1 MNKSFKVV
9 FSKARGALM
18 VVNELTSSVQAKGT
32 KTVIA
37 VAVASLV
44 AGGAMAADTAKPG
57 ALLSWNGTELVG
69 QAAGEGLVYSTKDG
83 VLTITATG
91 QKTGA
96 EGVPGYGV
104 LTNIYNSDA
113 TGGSDILAKTGVK
126 ISEST
131 FTNNTSTNAGGAV
144 TLWQDGSKDS
154 TALAHSISG
163 STFSGNSA
171 NLGGAVALLN
181 QMAFDKKDGA
191 TLSEGNVYTGNTAVT
206 NGGAVYVEGS
216 VLTSQN
222 DVFVKNKAADASGK
236 GGAIYVGHNGS
247 VLVENGRFEENSAHR
262 GGAILNEDGSL
273 VIVRNSLFSKN
284 TASQYGGALF
294 HGNGQ
299 FEIYDSEF
307 TGYTSGAS
315 GGAIATVFDVA
326 NTVKIV
332 RSTFT
337 ENKGYLG
344 GAMAIYFGLEVTDSK
359 FTGNTTTGIDG
370 GGAITL
376 GGHAKVSIT
385 GTTFDGNTANLG
397 GAISTRPAN
406 GLDLGN
412 ATNTKGDGH
421 WLQISNSTF
430 TNNVATV
437 KDELNN
443 TIPWGDYGMLNGFGG
458 AIATGFRGS
467 TLNGVYHGNY
477 IEDSTFTGNKASYGG
492 GALYNQGNLTV
503 RGTTTFAGN
512 TAQYGGAVYT
522 DANSLTFDATSASD
536 VISFTNNTATA
547 ANGGSDLYLG
557 KHTRVDT
564 DKANYK
570 AAEVNLTG
578 LGTISFG
585 GSIAGLAGTSINSSA
600 AKVSI
605 ADAAAF
611 AGDFTITDG
620 LTQISGAKFF
630 GGKVSVEGGT
640 LAVDGA
646 WTASGS
652 TTLKGGMITTAGAN
666 VFKKGDDGKY
676 GTTLTDGWTALNKTN
691 GKVELTDTGYDYT
704 IEQLRAAQDAL
715 NGGSGSEV
723 QLVLHGTLT
732 TDKPLTDTTVDGLIA
747 ADQTVSANESGNF
760 VVSNATTVGSIDFK
774 EAENA
779 ESVAITTGTATLTIE
794 GNGGDVFANLSDT
807 VKTVDASNSSVALG
821 QSEESKGSVNVETLK
836 VKNLEVVGTFDA
848 VNAEVE
854 SLDVSGNFTAAE
866 LKVAEGDVTGTLSAD
881 KLTGT
886 ADKVIN
892 VGDDVDA
899 GTVHLDTLAL
909 NGGTIF
915 LDPSWTG
922 DDTID
927 KGSFLAVTNLK
938 DSVLTGRIV
947 VGQNSTLAL
956 GGTKAETVDAFN
968 RLGKSWGED
977 GVTAALYVGKTLSAD
992 VLKDAGILV
1001 DGSLEDRTA
1010 AGDLTSLSGI
1020 KMNAGSM
1027 LIVNQAGVGSG
1038 TAIDGKLAMSAASTL
1053 GIVNA
1058 TEGTFK
1064 LASDLTVNAVDQ
1076 DTTVEVVTDNPFIS
1090 GSFGTGE
1097 KANTVTTTFDSESG
1111 LGAIASTGVQAMA
1124 RRADFVM
1131 TETVANRTSLD
1142 QPMHAGVNLWADV
1155 SGERYEADK
1164 LDNNGSFRADAA
1176 YATFG
1181 GDVEVLE
1188 GLTAGLALQY
1198 GDASLRSDVSG
1209 IKNDITSYGLTA
1221 YAGKSFGAAK
1231 VVGELAWLKS
1241 ENDITAHQTALNQ
1254 KLDANIYSAGVRAQ
1268 YELAAGSF
1276 KFVPSIGLRVSRLET
1291 DDMTVGSIKVDEG
1304 DLTYVQMPISLRI
1317 SGFEADA
1324 AGWTLAPSFKVAYV
1338 PTFGDKEVKVL
1349 GYSQD
1354 VLDMSPVQAD
1364 FGLRA
1369 VNGNLMFNVDM
1380 MLGGGEA
1387 GTSSIG
1393 GKVGVKYAF

>member
-1 MNKSFKVV
+1 MF
-9 FSKARGALM
+9 
-18 VVNELTSSVQAKGT
+18 
-32 KTVIA
+32 
-37 VAVASLV
+37 
-44 AGGAMAADTAKPG
+44 
-57 ALLSWNGTELVG
+57 
-69 QAAGEGLVYSTKDG
+69 
-83 VLTITATG
+83 
-91 QKTGA
+91 
-96 EGVPGYGV
+96 
-104 LTNIYNSDA
+104 
-113 TGGSDILAKTGVK
+113 
-126 ISEST
+126 
-131 FTNNTSTNAGGAV
+131 
-144 TLWQDGSKDS
+144 
-154 TALAHSISG
+154 
-163 STFSGNSA
+163 
-171 NLGGAVALLN
+171 
-181 QMAFDKKDGA
+181 
-191 TLSEGNVYTGNTAVT
+191 
-206 NGGAVYVEGS
+206 
-216 VLTSQN
+216 
-222 DVFVKNKAADASGK
+222 
-236 GGAIYVGHNGS
+236 
-247 VLVENGRFEENSAHR
+247 
-262 GGAILNEDGSL
+262 
-273 VIVRNSLFSKN
+273 
-284 TASQYGGALF
+284 
-294 HGNGQ
+294 
-299 FEIYDSEF
+299 
-307 TGYTSGAS
+307 
-315 GGAIATVFDVA
+315 
-326 NTVKIV
+326 
-332 RSTFT
+332 
-337 ENKGYLG
+337 
-344 GAMAIYFGLEVTDSK
+344 
-359 FTGNTTTGIDG
+359 
-370 GGAITL
+370 
-376 GGHAKVSIT
+376 
-385 GTTFDGNTANLG
+385 
-397 GAISTRPAN
+397 
-406 GLDLGN
+406 
-412 ATNTKGDGH
+412 
-421 WLQISNSTF
+421 
-430 TNNVATV
+430 
-437 KDELNN
+437 
-443 TIPWGDYGMLNGFGG
+443 NGFGG

-467 TLNGVYHGNY
+467 TMNGVYIGNY
-477 IEDSTFTGNKASYGG
+477 IEDSTFTGNKASFGG
-492 GALYNQGNLTV
+492 GALYNQGNL
-503 RGTTTFAGN
+503 N
-512 TAQYGGAVYT
+512 
-522 DANSLTFDATSASD
+522 ANNLTFDATSASD
-536 VISFTNNTATA
+536 VISFTKNTATVA
-547 ANGGSDLYLG
+547 KGGSDLYLG
-557 KHTRVDT
+557 KHIRVDT

-620 LTQISGAKFF
+620 LTPISGAKFF

-704 IEQLRAAQDAL
+704 IEQLRAAQNAL
-715 NGGSGSEV
+715 NGGAGSEV

-732 TDKPLTDTTVDGLIA
+732 TDKPLTDKTVDGLVA
-747 ADQTVSANESGNF
+747 ADQTVSANASGNF

-779 ESVAITTGTATLTIE
+779 ESVSITTGTAPLTIE

-1124 RRADFVM
+1124 RRSDFVM

-1181 GDVEVLE
+1181 G
-1188 GLTAGLALQY
+1188 
-1198 GDASLRSDVSG
+1198 DVSG

>member
-307 TGYTSGAS
+307 TGNTSGAS
-315 GGAIATVFDVA
+315 
-326 NTVKIV
+326 
-332 RSTFT
+332 
-337 ENKGYLG
+337 
-344 GAMAIYFGLEVTDSK
+344 
-359 FTGNTTTGIDG
+359 
-370 GGAITL
+370 
-376 GGHAKVSIT
+376 
-385 GTTFDGNTANLG
+385 
-397 GAISTRPAN
+397 
-406 GLDLGN
+406 
-412 ATNTKGDGH
+412 
-421 WLQISNSTF
+421 
-430 TNNVATV
+430 
-437 KDELNN
+437 
-443 TIPWGDYGMLNGFGG
+443 GG

-779 ESVAITTGTATLTIE
+779 ESVSITTGTAPLTIE

>member
-1 MNKSFKVV
+1 M
-9 FSKARGALM
+9 
-18 VVNELTSSVQAKGT
+18 
-32 KTVIA
+32 IA

-69 QAAGEGLVYSTKDG
+69 QAAGEGLVYSAKDG

-104 LTNIYNSDA
+104 VTNLYHADA
-113 TGGSDILAKTGVK
+113 TGGTDILAKTGVSITGSNFK
-126 ISEST
+126 
-131 FTNNTSTNAGGAV
+131 NNASTNAGGAV
-144 TLWQDGSKDS
+144 TLWQDGG
-154 TALAHSISG
+154 AEAQPLAHRISA
-163 STFSGNSA
+163 STFEGNSA
-171 NLGGAVALLN
+171 NFGGAVALMN
-181 QMAFDKKDGA
+181 QMDFAKNDGT
-191 TLSEGNVYTGNTAVT
+191 TLSEGNVYKSNTGAS
-206 NGGAVYVEGS
+206 GGAIYVEGS
-216 VLTSQN
+216 VLTSKG
-222 DVFVKNKAADASGK
+222 DVFTKNKSTGN
-236 GGAIYVGHNGS
+236 GGAVHVNNKGA
-247 VLVENGRFEENSAHR
+247 LFVENGRFEENSAVR
-262 GGAILNEDGSL
+262 GGAITNDNGSPL
-273 VIVRNSLFSKN
+273 IVRNSVFSKN
-284 TASQYGGALF
+284 TASEYGGALF
-294 HGNGQ
+294 QANGL
-299 FEIYDSEF
+299 FEVYDSEF
-307 TGYTSGAS
+307 TNNTSTKS
-315 GGAIATVFDVA
+315 
-326 NTVKIV
+326 
-332 RSTFT
+332 
-337 ENKGYLG
+337 G
-344 GAMAIYFGLEVTDSK
+344 GAMAIFFGLEVTDST
-359 FTGNTTTGIDG
+359 FTGNSATDIDDG
-370 GGAITL
+370 GGAINL

-397 GAISTRPAN
+397 GAISTRPAYY
-406 GLDLGN
+406 LDFGDDS
-412 ATNTKGDGH
+412 TPKDDGH

-522 DANSLTFDATSASD
+522 DANSITFDATSASD

-630 GGKVSVEGGT
+630 GGNVSVEGGT

-704 IEQLRAAQDAL
+704 IEQLRAAQNAL

-747 ADQTVSANESGNF
+747 ADQTVSANASGNF
-760 VVSNATTVGSIDFK
+760 VVSNGTTVGSIDFK

-1001 DGSLEDRTA
+1001 DGSLEKLVD

-1111 LGAIASTGVQAMA
+1111 LGAIASTGV
-1124 RRADFVM
+1124 
-1131 TETVANRTSLD
+1131 
-1142 QPMHAGVNLWADV
+1142 
-1155 SGERYEADK
+1155 
-1164 LDNNGSFRADAA
+1164 
-1176 YATFG
+1176 
-1181 GDVEVLE
+1181 
-1188 GLTAGLALQY
+1188 
-1198 GDASLRSDVSG
+1198 
-1209 IKNDITSYGLTA
+1209 
-1221 YAGKSFGAAK
+1221 
-1231 VVGELAWLKS
+1231 
-1241 ENDITAHQTALNQ
+1241 
-1254 KLDANIYSAGVRAQ
+1254 
-1268 YELAAGSF
+1268 
-1276 KFVPSIGLRVSRLET
+1276 
-1291 DDMTVGSIKVDEG
+1291 
-1304 DLTYVQMPISLRI
+1304 
-1317 SGFEADA
+1317 
-1324 AGWTLAPSFKVAYV
+1324 
-1338 PTFGDKEVKVL
+1338 
-1349 GYSQD
+1349 
-1354 VLDMSPVQAD
+1354 
-1364 FGLRA
+1364 
-1369 VNGNLMFNVDM
+1369 
-1380 MLGGGEA
+1380 
-1387 GTSSIG
+1387 
-1393 GKVGVKYAF
+1393 

>member
-1 MNKSFKVV
+1 
-9 FSKARGALM
+9 
-18 VVNELTSSVQAKGT
+18 
-32 KTVIA
+32 
-37 VAVASLV
+37 
-44 AGGAMAADTAKPG
+44 
-57 ALLSWNGTELVG
+57 
-69 QAAGEGLVYSTKDG
+69 
-83 VLTITATG
+83 
-91 QKTGA
+91 
-96 EGVPGYGV
+96 
-104 LTNIYNSDA
+104 
-113 TGGSDILAKTGVK
+113 
-126 ISEST
+126 
-131 FTNNTSTNAGGAV
+131 
-144 TLWQDGSKDS
+144 
-154 TALAHSISG
+154 
-163 STFSGNSA
+163 
-171 NLGGAVALLN
+171 
-181 QMAFDKKDGA
+181 MAFDKKDGA

-307 TGYTSGAS
+307 TGNTSGAS

-359 FTGNTTTGIDG
+359 FTGNTTTGIDDG

-585 GSIAGLAGTSINSSA
+585 GAIAGLAGTSINLSA

-723 QLVLHGTLT
+723 QLVLHGTL
-732 TDKPLTDTTVDGLIA
+732 KVEQPLTDKTVDGLVA
-747 ADQTVSANESGNF
+747 ADQTVSANASGNF
-760 VVSNATTVGSIDFK
+760 VVLNATTVGSIDFK

-779 ESVAITTGTATLTIE
+779 ESVSITTGTAPLTIE

-1001 DGSLEDRTA
+1001 DGSLEKLVD

>member
-1 MNKSFKVV
+1 M
-9 FSKARGALM
+9 
-18 VVNELTSSVQAKGT
+18 
-32 KTVIA
+32 
-37 VAVASLV
+37 
-44 AGGAMAADTAKPG
+44 
-57 ALLSWNGTELVG
+57 
-69 QAAGEGLVYSTKDG
+69 
-83 VLTITATG
+83 
-91 QKTGA
+91 
-96 EGVPGYGV
+96 
-104 LTNIYNSDA
+104 
-113 TGGSDILAKTGVK
+113 
-126 ISEST
+126 
-131 FTNNTSTNAGGAV
+131 
-144 TLWQDGSKDS
+144 
-154 TALAHSISG
+154 
-163 STFSGNSA
+163 
-171 NLGGAVALLN
+171 
-181 QMAFDKKDGA
+181 
-191 TLSEGNVYTGNTAVT
+191 
-206 NGGAVYVEGS
+206 
-216 VLTSQN
+216 
-222 DVFVKNKAADASGK
+222 
-236 GGAIYVGHNGS
+236 
-247 VLVENGRFEENSAHR
+247 
-262 GGAILNEDGSL
+262 
-273 VIVRNSLFSKN
+273 
-284 TASQYGGALF
+284 
-294 HGNGQ
+294 
-299 FEIYDSEF
+299 
-307 TGYTSGAS
+307 
-315 GGAIATVFDVA
+315 
-326 NTVKIV
+326 
-332 RSTFT
+332 
-337 ENKGYLG
+337 
-344 GAMAIYFGLEVTDSK
+344 
-359 FTGNTTTGIDG
+359 
-370 GGAITL
+370 
-376 GGHAKVSIT
+376 
-385 GTTFDGNTANLG
+385 
-397 GAISTRPAN
+397 
-406 GLDLGN
+406 
-412 ATNTKGDGH
+412 
-421 WLQISNSTF
+421 
-430 TNNVATV
+430 
-437 KDELNN
+437 
-443 TIPWGDYGMLNGFGG
+443 
-458 AIATGFRGS
+458 
-467 TLNGVYHGNY
+467 
-477 IEDSTFTGNKASYGG
+477 
-492 GALYNQGNLTV
+492 
-503 RGTTTFAGN
+503 
-512 TAQYGGAVYT
+512 
-522 DANSLTFDATSASD
+522 
-536 VISFTNNTATA
+536 
-547 ANGGSDLYLG
+547 
-557 KHTRVDT
+557 
-564 DKANYK
+564 
-570 AAEVNLTG
+570 
-578 LGTISFG
+578 
-585 GSIAGLAGTSINSSA
+585 
-600 AKVSI
+600 
-605 ADAAAF
+605 
-611 AGDFTITDG
+611 
-620 LTQISGAKFF
+620 
-630 GGKVSVEGGT
+630 
-640 LAVDGA
+640 
-646 WTASGS
+646 
-652 TTLKGGMITTAGAN
+652 
-666 VFKKGDDGKY
+666 
-676 GTTLTDGWTALNKTN
+676 
-691 GKVELTDTGYDYT
+691 
-704 IEQLRAAQDAL
+704 
-715 NGGSGSEV
+715 
-723 QLVLHGTLT
+723 LHGTL
-732 TDKPLTDTTVDGLIA
+732 KVEQPLTDKTVDGLVA
-747 ADQTVSANESGNF
+747 ADQTVSANASGNF

-956 GGTKAETVDAFN
+956 GGTKAETVDAYN
-968 RLGKSWGED
+968 RLGKRWGED

-1111 LGAIASTGVQAMA
+1111 LGAIASTGVQAIA

-1164 LDNNGSFRADAA
+1164 LDNNGSFRADAAYATFGGDVEVLEGLTAGLALQYGDASLRSDVSGIKNDITSYFRADAA

-1304 DLTYVQMPISLRI
+1304 DLTYFQMPI
-1317 SGFEADA
+1317 F
-1324 AGWTLAPSFKVAYV
+1324 APH
-1338 PTFGDKEVKVL
+1338 L
-1349 GYSQD
+1349 
-1354 VLDMSPVQAD
+1354 
-1364 FGLRA
+1364 GLR
-1369 VNGNLMFNVDM
+1369 GRRRGLDPCSE
-1380 MLGGGEA
+1380 LQGRLCPDLRRQGSQGPRLQP
-1387 GTSSIG
+1387 GRP
-1393 GKVGVKYAF
+1393 

>member
-57 ALLSWNGTELVG
+57 VLLSWNGTELVG

-262 GGAILNEDGSL
+262 GGAILNEDGSP

-307 TGYTSGAS
+307 TGNTSGTS
-315 GGAIATVFDVA
+315 GGAIASVFDVA

-359 FTGNTTTGIDG
+359 FTGNTTTGIDDG
-370 GGAITL
+370 GGAINL

-397 GAISTRPAN
+397 GAISTRPAYY
-406 GLDLGN
+406 LDLGN
-412 ATNTKGDGH
+412 TTNPKSDGH

-437 KDELNN
+437 EDKLNN
-443 TIPWGDYGMLNGFGG
+443 TAAYSGYGMFNGFGG

-467 TLNGVYHGNY
+467 TMNGVDIGNY

-503 RGTTTFAGN
+503 RGTTILAGN

-620 LTQISGAKFF
+620 LTTISGAKFF
-630 GGKVSVEGGT
+630 GGNVSVEGGT

-652 TTLKGGMITTAGAN
+652 TTLNGGMITTAGAN

-704 IEQLRAAQDAL
+704 IEQLRAAQNAL

-747 ADQTVSANESGNF
+747 ADQTVSANASGNF

-779 ESVAITTGTATLTIE
+779 ESVSITTGTAPLTIE

-836 VKNLEVVGTFDA
+836 VQNLEVVGTFDA

-866 LKVAEGDVTGTLSAD
+866 LKVAEGDVTGTLTAD

-977 GVTAALYVGKTLSAD
+977 GVTAPS
-992 VLKDAGILV
+992 
-1001 DGSLEDRTA
+1001 
-1010 AGDLTSLSGI
+1010 
-1020 KMNAGSM
+1020 
-1027 LIVNQAGVGSG
+1027 
-1038 TAIDGKLAMSAASTL
+1038 MSA
-1053 GIVNA
+1053 
-1058 TEGTFK
+1058 
-1064 LASDLTVNAVDQ
+1064 
-1076 DTTVEVVTDNPFIS
+1076 
-1090 GSFGTGE
+1090 
-1097 KANTVTTTFDSESG
+1097 
-1111 LGAIASTGVQAMA
+1111 
-1124 RRADFVM
+1124 RRSA
-1131 TETVANRTSLD
+1131 
-1142 QPMHAGVNLWADV
+1142 PM
-1155 SGERYEADK
+1155 
-1164 LDNNGSFRADAA
+1164 F
-1176 YATFG
+1176 
-1181 GDVEVLE
+1181 
-1188 GLTAGLALQY
+1188 
-1198 GDASLRSDVSG
+1198 
-1209 IKNDITSYGLTA
+1209 
-1221 YAGKSFGAAK
+1221 
-1231 VVGELAWLKS
+1231 
-1241 ENDITAHQTALNQ
+1241 
-1254 KLDANIYSAGVRAQ
+1254 
-1268 YELAAGSF
+1268 
-1276 KFVPSIGLRVSRLET
+1276 
-1291 DDMTVGSIKVDEG
+1291 
-1304 DLTYVQMPISLRI
+1304 
-1317 SGFEADA
+1317 
-1324 AGWTLAPSFKVAYV
+1324 
-1338 PTFGDKEVKVL
+1338 
-1349 GYSQD
+1349 
-1354 VLDMSPVQAD
+1354 
-1364 FGLRA
+1364 
-1369 VNGNLMFNVDM
+1369 
-1380 MLGGGEA
+1380 
-1387 GTSSIG
+1387 
-1393 GKVGVKYAF
+1393 

>member
-37 VAVASLV
+37 AAVASLV

-104 LTNIYNSDA
+104 VTNLYHADA
-113 TGGSDILAKTGVK
+113 TGGTDILAKTGVSITGSNFK
-126 ISEST
+126 
-131 FTNNTSTNAGGAV
+131 NNASTNAGGAV
-144 TLWQDGSKDS
+144 TLWQDGG
-154 TALAHSISG
+154 AEAQPLAHRISA
-163 STFSGNSA
+163 STFEGNSA
-171 NLGGAVALLN
+171 NFGGAVALMN
-181 QMAFDKKDGA
+181 QMAFAKNDG
-191 TLSEGNVYTGNTAVT
+191 TILSEGNVYKSNTGAS
-206 NGGAVYVEGS
+206 GGAIYVEGS
-216 VLTSQN
+216 VLTSKG
-222 DVFVKNKAADASGK
+222 DVFTKNKATAK
-236 GGAIYVGHNGS
+236 GGAVYVNNKGA
-247 VLVENGRFEENSAHR
+247 LFVENGRFEENSAVR
-262 GGAILNEDGSL
+262 GGAITNDNGSPL
-273 VIVRNSLFSKN
+273 IVHNSVFSKN
-284 TASQYGGALF
+284 TASEYGGALF

-299 FEIYDSEF
+299 FEVYDSEF
-307 TGYTSGAS
+307 T
-315 GGAIATVFDVA
+315 
-326 NTVKIV
+326 
-332 RSTFT
+332 
-337 ENKGYLG
+337 
-344 GAMAIYFGLEVTDSK
+344 
-359 FTGNTTTGIDG
+359 
-370 GGAITL
+370 
-376 GGHAKVSIT
+376 
-385 GTTFDGNTANLG
+385 
-397 GAISTRPAN
+397 
-406 GLDLGN
+406 
-412 ATNTKGDGH
+412 
-421 WLQISNSTF
+421 
-430 TNNVATV
+430 
-437 KDELNN
+437 NN
-443 TIPWGDYGMLNGFGG
+443 T
-458 AIATGFRGS
+458 S
-467 TLNGVYHGNY
+467 TL
-477 IEDSTFTGNKASYGG
+477 S
-492 GALYNQGNLTV
+492 
-503 RGTTTFAGN
+503 
-512 TAQYGGAVYT
+512 GGAVYT

-747 ADQTVSANESGNF
+747 ADQTVSANASGNF

-1001 DGSLEDRTA
+1001 DGSLEKLVD

>member
-1 MNKSFKVV
+1 M
-9 FSKARGALM
+9 
-18 VVNELTSSVQAKGT
+18 
-32 KTVIA
+32 IA

-69 QAAGEGLVYSTKDG
+69 QAAGEGLVYSAKDG

-104 LTNIYNSDA
+104 VTNLYHADA
-113 TGGSDILAKTGVK
+113 TGGTDILAKTGVSITGSNFK
-126 ISEST
+126 
-131 FTNNTSTNAGGAV
+131 NNASTNAGGAV
-144 TLWQDGSKDS
+144 TLWQDGG
-154 TALAHSISG
+154 AEAQPLAHRISA
-163 STFSGNSA
+163 STFEGNSA
-171 NLGGAVALLN
+171 NFGGAVALMN
-181 QMAFDKKDGA
+181 QMDFAKNDGT
-191 TLSEGNVYTGNTAVT
+191 TLSEGNVYKSNTGAS
-206 NGGAVYVEGS
+206 GGAIYVEGS
-216 VLTSQN
+216 VLTSKG
-222 DVFVKNKAADASGK
+222 DVFTKNKSTGN
-236 GGAIYVGHNGS
+236 GGAVHVNNKGA
-247 VLVENGRFEENSAHR
+247 LFVENGRFEENSAVR
-262 GGAILNEDGSL
+262 GGAITNDNGSPL
-273 VIVRNSLFSKN
+273 IVRNSVFSKN
-284 TASQYGGALF
+284 TASEYGGALF
-294 HGNGQ
+294 QANGL
-299 FEIYDSEF
+299 FEVYDSEF
-307 TGYTSGAS
+307 TNNTSTKS
-315 GGAIATVFDVA
+315 
-326 NTVKIV
+326 
-332 RSTFT
+332 
-337 ENKGYLG
+337 G
-344 GAMAIYFGLEVTDSK
+344 GAMAIFFGLEVTDST
-359 FTGNTTTGIDG
+359 FTGNSATDIDDG
-370 GGAITL
+370 GGAINL

-397 GAISTRPAN
+397 GAISTRPAYY
-406 GLDLGN
+406 LDFGDDS
-412 ATNTKGDGH
+412 TPKDDGH

-522 DANSLTFDATSASD
+522 DANSITFDATSASD

-630 GGKVSVEGGT
+630 GGNVSVEGGT

-704 IEQLRAAQDAL
+704 IEQLRAAQNAL

-747 ADQTVSANESGNF
+747 ADQTVSANASGNF
-760 VVSNATTVGSIDFK
+760 VVSNGTTVGSIDFK

-1001 DGSLEDRTA
+1001 DGSLEKLVD
-1010 AGDLTSLSGI
+1010 AGDLGI

-1111 LGAIASTGVQAMA
+1111 LGAIASTGV
-1124 RRADFVM
+1124 
-1131 TETVANRTSLD
+1131 
-1142 QPMHAGVNLWADV
+1142 
-1155 SGERYEADK
+1155 
-1164 LDNNGSFRADAA
+1164 
-1176 YATFG
+1176 
-1181 GDVEVLE
+1181 
-1188 GLTAGLALQY
+1188 
-1198 GDASLRSDVSG
+1198 
-1209 IKNDITSYGLTA
+1209 
-1221 YAGKSFGAAK
+1221 
-1231 VVGELAWLKS
+1231 
-1241 ENDITAHQTALNQ
+1241 
-1254 KLDANIYSAGVRAQ
+1254 
-1268 YELAAGSF
+1268 
-1276 KFVPSIGLRVSRLET
+1276 
-1291 DDMTVGSIKVDEG
+1291 
-1304 DLTYVQMPISLRI
+1304 
-1317 SGFEADA
+1317 
-1324 AGWTLAPSFKVAYV
+1324 
-1338 PTFGDKEVKVL
+1338 
-1349 GYSQD
+1349 
-1354 VLDMSPVQAD
+1354 
-1364 FGLRA
+1364 
-1369 VNGNLMFNVDM
+1369 
-1380 MLGGGEA
+1380 
-1387 GTSSIG
+1387 
-1393 GKVGVKYAF
+1393 

>member
-307 TGYTSGAS
+307 TGNTSGAS

-359 FTGNTTTGIDG
+359 FTGNTTTGIDDG

-477 IEDSTFTGNKASYGG
+477 IEDSTFTGNKASYG

-1001 DGSLEDRTA
+1001 DGSLEKLVD

-1354 VLDMSPVQAD
+1354 ALDMSPVQAD

>member
-307 TGYTSGAS
+307 TGNTSGAS

-359 FTGNTTTGIDG
+359 FTGNTTTGIDDG

-1001 DGSLEDRTA
+1001 DGSLEKLVD

-1276 KFVPSIGLRVSRLET
+1276 KFVPSIGLR
-1291 DDMTVGSIKVDEG
+1291 
-1304 DLTYVQMPISLRI
+1304 
-1317 SGFEADA
+1317 
-1324 AGWTLAPSFKVAYV
+1324 
-1338 PTFGDKEVKVL
+1338 
-1349 GYSQD
+1349 
-1354 VLDMSPVQAD
+1354 
-1364 FGLRA
+1364 A

>member
-307 TGYTSGAS
+307 TGNTSGAS

-359 FTGNTTTGIDG
+359 FTGNTTTGIDDG

-666 VFKKGDDGKY
+666 VFKKGDDG
-676 GTTLTDGWTALNKTN
+676 TLTDGWTALNKTN

-747 ADQTVSANESGNF
+747 ADQTVSANASGNF

-1001 DGSLEDRTA
+1001 DGSLEKLVD

-1254 KLDANIYSAGVRAQ
+1254 KLDANIWSAGVRAQ
-1268 YELAAGSF
+1268 YELVAGSF

>member
-307 TGYTSGAS
+307 TGNTSGAS

>member
-1 MNKSFKVV
+1 M
-9 FSKARGALM
+9 
-18 VVNELTSSVQAKGT
+18 
-32 KTVIA
+32 
-37 VAVASLV
+37 
-44 AGGAMAADTAKPG
+44 
-57 ALLSWNGTELVG
+57 
-69 QAAGEGLVYSTKDG
+69 
-83 VLTITATG
+83 
-91 QKTGA
+91 
-96 EGVPGYGV
+96 
-104 LTNIYNSDA
+104 
-113 TGGSDILAKTGVK
+113 
-126 ISEST
+126 
-131 FTNNTSTNAGGAV
+131 
-144 TLWQDGSKDS
+144 
-154 TALAHSISG
+154 
-163 STFSGNSA
+163 
-171 NLGGAVALLN
+171 
-181 QMAFDKKDGA
+181 
-191 TLSEGNVYTGNTAVT
+191 
-206 NGGAVYVEGS
+206 
-216 VLTSQN
+216 
-222 DVFVKNKAADASGK
+222 
-236 GGAIYVGHNGS
+236 
-247 VLVENGRFEENSAHR
+247 
-262 GGAILNEDGSL
+262 
-273 VIVRNSLFSKN
+273 
-284 TASQYGGALF
+284 
-294 HGNGQ
+294 
-299 FEIYDSEF
+299 
-307 TGYTSGAS
+307 
-315 GGAIATVFDVA
+315 
-326 NTVKIV
+326 
-332 RSTFT
+332 
-337 ENKGYLG
+337 
-344 GAMAIYFGLEVTDSK
+344 
-359 FTGNTTTGIDG
+359 
-370 GGAITL
+370 
-376 GGHAKVSIT
+376 
-385 GTTFDGNTANLG
+385 
-397 GAISTRPAN
+397 
-406 GLDLGN
+406 
-412 ATNTKGDGH
+412 
-421 WLQISNSTF
+421 
-430 TNNVATV
+430 
-437 KDELNN
+437 
-443 TIPWGDYGMLNGFGG
+443 
-458 AIATGFRGS
+458 
-467 TLNGVYHGNY
+467 
-477 IEDSTFTGNKASYGG
+477 
-492 GALYNQGNLTV
+492 
-503 RGTTTFAGN
+503 
-512 TAQYGGAVYT
+512 
-522 DANSLTFDATSASD
+522 
-536 VISFTNNTATA
+536 
-547 ANGGSDLYLG
+547 
-557 KHTRVDT
+557 
-564 DKANYK
+564 
-570 AAEVNLTG
+570 
-578 LGTISFG
+578 
-585 GSIAGLAGTSINSSA
+585 
-600 AKVSI
+600 
-605 ADAAAF
+605 
-611 AGDFTITDG
+611 
-620 LTQISGAKFF
+620 
-630 GGKVSVEGGT
+630 
-640 LAVDGA
+640 
-646 WTASGS
+646 
-652 TTLKGGMITTAGAN
+652 
-666 VFKKGDDGKY
+666 
-676 GTTLTDGWTALNKTN
+676 
-691 GKVELTDTGYDYT
+691 
-704 IEQLRAAQDAL
+704 
-715 NGGSGSEV
+715 
-723 QLVLHGTLT
+723 
-732 TDKPLTDTTVDGLIA
+732 
-747 ADQTVSANESGNF
+747 
-760 VVSNATTVGSIDFK
+760 
-774 EAENA
+774 
-779 ESVAITTGTATLTIE
+779 
-794 GNGGDVFANLSDT
+794 
-807 VKTVDASNSSVALG
+807 
-821 QSEESKGSVNVETLK
+821 NVETLK

-1181 GDVEVLE
+1181 GDV
-1188 GLTAGLALQY
+1188 
-1198 GDASLRSDVSG
+1198 SG

>member
-307 TGYTSGAS
+307 TGNTSGAS

-359 FTGNTTTGIDG
+359 FTGNTTTGIDDG

-477 IEDSTFTGNKASYGG
+477 IEDSTFTGNKASYG

-1001 DGSLEDRTA
+1001 DGSLEKLVD

-1291 DDMTVGSIKVDEG
+1291 DDMTVGSIKVD
-1304 DLTYVQMPISLRI
+1304 PKISDR
-1317 SGFEADA
+1317 
-1324 AGWTLAPSFKVAYV
+1324 LAV
-1338 PTFGDKEVKVL
+1338 
-1349 GYSQD
+1349 
-1354 VLDMSPVQAD
+1354 
-1364 FGLRA
+1364 
-1369 VNGNLMFNVDM
+1369 
-1380 MLGGGEA
+1380 
-1387 GTSSIG
+1387 
-1393 GKVGVKYAF
+1393 

>member
-1 MNKSFKVV
+1 MF
-9 FSKARGALM
+9 
-18 VVNELTSSVQAKGT
+18 
-32 KTVIA
+32 
-37 VAVASLV
+37 
-44 AGGAMAADTAKPG
+44 
-57 ALLSWNGTELVG
+57 
-69 QAAGEGLVYSTKDG
+69 
-83 VLTITATG
+83 
-91 QKTGA
+91 
-96 EGVPGYGV
+96 
-104 LTNIYNSDA
+104 
-113 TGGSDILAKTGVK
+113 
-126 ISEST
+126 
-131 FTNNTSTNAGGAV
+131 
-144 TLWQDGSKDS
+144 
-154 TALAHSISG
+154 
-163 STFSGNSA
+163 
-171 NLGGAVALLN
+171 
-181 QMAFDKKDGA
+181 
-191 TLSEGNVYTGNTAVT
+191 
-206 NGGAVYVEGS
+206 
-216 VLTSQN
+216 
-222 DVFVKNKAADASGK
+222 
-236 GGAIYVGHNGS
+236 
-247 VLVENGRFEENSAHR
+247 
-262 GGAILNEDGSL
+262 
-273 VIVRNSLFSKN
+273 
-284 TASQYGGALF
+284 
-294 HGNGQ
+294 
-299 FEIYDSEF
+299 
-307 TGYTSGAS
+307 
-315 GGAIATVFDVA
+315 
-326 NTVKIV
+326 
-332 RSTFT
+332 
-337 ENKGYLG
+337 
-344 GAMAIYFGLEVTDSK
+344 
-359 FTGNTTTGIDG
+359 
-370 GGAITL
+370 
-376 GGHAKVSIT
+376 
-385 GTTFDGNTANLG
+385 
-397 GAISTRPAN
+397 
-406 GLDLGN
+406 
-412 ATNTKGDGH
+412 
-421 WLQISNSTF
+421 
-430 TNNVATV
+430 
-437 KDELNN
+437 
-443 TIPWGDYGMLNGFGG
+443 NGFGG

-467 TLNGVYHGNY
+467 TMNGVYIGNY
-477 IEDSTFTGNKASYGG
+477 IEDSTFTGNKASYG

-557 KHTRVDT
+557 KHIRVDT

-715 NGGSGSEV
+715 NGGSGNAV
-723 QLVLHGTLT
+723 QLVLHGTL
-732 TDKPLTDTTVDGLIA
+732 KVEQPLTDKTVDGLVA
-747 ADQTVSANESGNF
+747 ADQTVSANASGNF

-794 GNGGDVFANLSDT
+794 GNGGNVFSNLSDT

-977 GVTAALYVGKTLSAD
+977 GVTAALY
-992 VLKDAGILV
+992 
-1001 DGSLEDRTA
+1001 
-1010 AGDLTSLSGI
+1010 
-1020 KMNAGSM
+1020 
-1027 LIVNQAGVGSG
+1027 
-1038 TAIDGKLAMSAASTL
+1038 
-1053 GIVNA
+1053 
-1058 TEGTFK
+1058 
-1064 LASDLTVNAVDQ
+1064 
-1076 DTTVEVVTDNPFIS
+1076 
-1090 GSFGTGE
+1090 
-1097 KANTVTTTFDSESG
+1097 
-1111 LGAIASTGVQAMA
+1111 
-1124 RRADFVM
+1124 
-1131 TETVANRTSLD
+1131 
-1142 QPMHAGVNLWADV
+1142 
-1155 SGERYEADK
+1155 
-1164 LDNNGSFRADAA
+1164 
-1176 YATFG
+1176 
-1181 GDVEVLE
+1181 
-1188 GLTAGLALQY
+1188 
-1198 GDASLRSDVSG
+1198 
-1209 IKNDITSYGLTA
+1209 
-1221 YAGKSFGAAK
+1221 AGKSFGAAK
-1231 VVGELAWLKS
+1231 LVGELAWLKS

-1254 KLDANIYSAGVRAQ
+1254 KLDANIYSAGVHAQ

-1291 DDMTVGSIKVDEG
+1291 DDMTVGSIKVDDG

>member
-236 GGAIYVGHNGS
+236 GGAIYVGHNDS

-307 TGYTSGAS
+307 TGNTSGAS
-315 GGAIATVFDVA
+315 GGAIATVFNVA

-359 FTGNTTTGIDG
+359 FTGNTTTGIDDG
-370 GGAITL
+370 GGAINL

-397 GAISTRPAN
+397 GAISTRPAYY
-406 GLDLGN
+406 LDLGN
-412 ATNTKGDGH
+412 TTNPKGDGH

-437 KDELNN
+437 EDKLNN
-443 TIPWGDYGMLNGFGG
+443 TAAYSGYGMFNGFGG

-467 TLNGVYHGNY
+467 TMNGVSIGNY

-522 DANSLTFDATSASD
+522 DANSITFDATSASD

-557 KHTRVDT
+557 KHTRADN
-564 DKANYK
+564 ANYK

-630 GGKVSVEGGT
+630 GGNVSVEGGT

-704 IEQLRAAQDAL
+704 IEQLRLAQNAL
-715 NGGSGSEV
+715 NGDSDSEV

-747 ADQTVSANESGNF
+747 ADQTVSANASGNF
-760 VVSNATTVGSIDFK
+760 VVSNGTTVGSIDFK

-779 ESVAITTGTATLTIE
+779 ESVSITTGTAPLTIE

-886 ADKVIN
+886 ADMVIN

-899 GTVHLDTLAL
+899 GNVHLDTLAL

-992 VLKDAGILV
+992 VLTDAGILV

-1010 AGDLTSLSGI
+1010 AGDLTSLTGI

-1304 DLTYVQMPISLRI
+1304 DLTYVQMPISFRI

>member
-1 MNKSFKVV
+1 M
-9 FSKARGALM
+9 
-18 VVNELTSSVQAKGT
+18 T
-32 KTVIA
+32 
-37 VAVASLV
+37 
-44 AGGAMAADTAKPG
+44 AA
-57 ALLSWNGTELVG
+57 
-69 QAAGEGLVYSTKDG
+69 YS
-83 VLTITATG
+83 
-91 QKTGA
+91 
-96 EGVPGYGV
+96 GYGM
-104 LTNIYNSDA
+104 
-113 TGGSDILAKTGVK
+113 
-126 ISEST
+126 
-131 FTNNTSTNAGGAV
+131 F
-144 TLWQDGSKDS
+144 
-154 TALAHSISG
+154 
-163 STFSGNSA
+163 
-171 NLGGAVALLN
+171 
-181 QMAFDKKDGA
+181 
-191 TLSEGNVYTGNTAVT
+191 
-206 NGGAVYVEGS
+206 
-216 VLTSQN
+216 
-222 DVFVKNKAADASGK
+222 
-236 GGAIYVGHNGS
+236 
-247 VLVENGRFEENSAHR
+247 
-262 GGAILNEDGSL
+262 
-273 VIVRNSLFSKN
+273 
-284 TASQYGGALF
+284 
-294 HGNGQ
+294 
-299 FEIYDSEF
+299 
-307 TGYTSGAS
+307 
-315 GGAIATVFDVA
+315 
-326 NTVKIV
+326 
-332 RSTFT
+332 
-337 ENKGYLG
+337 
-344 GAMAIYFGLEVTDSK
+344 
-359 FTGNTTTGIDG
+359 
-370 GGAITL
+370 
-376 GGHAKVSIT
+376 
-385 GTTFDGNTANLG
+385 
-397 GAISTRPAN
+397 
-406 GLDLGN
+406 
-412 ATNTKGDGH
+412 
-421 WLQISNSTF
+421 
-430 TNNVATV
+430 
-437 KDELNN
+437 
-443 TIPWGDYGMLNGFGG
+443 NGFGG

-467 TLNGVYHGNY
+467 TMNGVYIGNY
-477 IEDSTFTGNKASYGG
+477 IEDSTFTGNKASFGG

-522 DANSLTFDATSASD
+522 DANNLTFDATSASD
-536 VISFTNNTATA
+536 VISFTKNTATVA
-547 ANGGSDLYLG
+547 KGGSDLFLG
-557 KHTRVDT
+557 KHIRVDT

-578 LGTISFG
+578 L
-585 GSIAGLAGTSINSSA
+585 
-600 AKVSI
+600 
-605 ADAAAF
+605 
-611 AGDFTITDG
+611 
-620 LTQISGAKFF
+620 
-630 GGKVSVEGGT
+630 
-640 LAVDGA
+640 
-646 WTASGS
+646 
-652 TTLKGGMITTAGAN
+652 
-666 VFKKGDDGKY
+666 

-715 NGGSGSEV
+715 NGGSGNAV
-723 QLVLHGTLT
+723 QLVLHGTL
-732 TDKPLTDTTVDGLIA
+732 KVEQPLTDKTVDGLVA
-747 ADQTVSANESGNF
+747 ADQTVSANASGNF

-1001 DGSLEDRTA
+1001 DGSLEKLVD

-1124 RRADFVM
+1124 RRSDFVM

-1181 GDVEVLE
+1181 G
-1188 GLTAGLALQY
+1188 
-1198 GDASLRSDVSG
+1198 DVSG

>member
-69 QAAGEGLVYSTKDG
+69 QAEGEGLVYSTKDG

-104 LTNIYNSDA
+104 VTNLYHADA
-113 TGGSDILAKTGVK
+113 TGGTDILAKTGVSITGSNFK
-126 ISEST
+126 
-131 FTNNTSTNAGGAV
+131 NNASTNAGGAV
-144 TLWQDGSKDS
+144 TLWQDGG
-154 TALAHSISG
+154 AEAQPLAHRISA
-163 STFSGNSA
+163 STFEGNSA
-171 NLGGAVALLN
+171 NFGGAVALMN
-181 QMAFDKKDGA
+181 QIAFAKNDGT
-191 TLSEGNVYTGNTAVT
+191 TLSEGNVYKSNTGAS
-206 NGGAVYVEGS
+206 GGAIYVEGS
-216 VLTSQN
+216 VLTSKG
-222 DVFVKNKAADASGK
+222 DVFTKNKATGK
-236 GGAIYVGHNGS
+236 GGAVYVNNKGA
-247 VLVENGRFEENSAHR
+247 LFVENGRFEENSAVR
-262 GGAILNEDGSL
+262 GGAITNDNGSPL
-273 VIVRNSLFSKN
+273 IVHNSVFSKN
-284 TASQYGGALF
+284 IASEYGGAV
-294 HGNGQ
+294 
-299 FEIYDSEF
+299 
-307 TGYTSGAS
+307 AS
-315 GGAIATVFDVA
+315 VFDVA
-326 NTVKIV
+326 NTLKFV

-337 ENKGYLG
+337 GNKGFLG
-344 GAMAIYFGLEVTDSK
+344 GAMAIYYGLEVTDSK
-359 FTGNTTTGIDG
+359 FTGNTTTGIDDG

-412 ATNTKGDGH
+412 ATNPKGDGH

-437 KDELNN
+437 EDKLNN
-443 TIPWGDYGMLNGFGG
+443 TAAYSGYGMFNGFGG

-467 TLNGVYHGNY
+467 TMNGVSIGNY
-477 IEDSTFTGNKASYGG
+477 IEYSTFTGNKASYG

-522 DANSLTFDATSASD
+522 DTNSLTFDATSASD

-611 AGDFTITDG
+611 AGDFKITDG

-630 GGKVSVEGGT
+630 GGNVSVEGGT

-715 NGGSGSEV
+715 NGGSGNAV
-723 QLVLHGTLT
+723 QLVLHGTL
-732 TDKPLTDTTVDGLIA
+732 KVEQPLTDKTVDGLVA
-747 ADQTVSANESGNF
+747 ADQTVSANASGNF

-899 GTVHLDTLAL
+899 GNVHLDTLAL

-956 GGTKAETVDAFN
+956 GGTKAETVDAYN
-968 RLGKSWGED
+968 RLGKRWGED
-977 GVTAALYVGKTLSAD
+977 GVTAALYIGKALSSDA
-992 VLKDAGILV
+992 LKDAGILV
-1001 DGSLEDRTA
+1001 DGSLEKLVD

>member
-1 MNKSFKVV
+1 
-9 FSKARGALM
+9 
-18 VVNELTSSVQAKGT
+18 
-32 KTVIA
+32 
-37 VAVASLV
+37 
-44 AGGAMAADTAKPG
+44 MAADTAKPG

-307 TGYTSGAS
+307 TGNTSGAS

>member
-57 ALLSWNGTELVG
+57 VLLSWNGTELVG

-131 FTNNTSTNAGGAV
+131 FTKNTSTNAGGAV

-262 GGAILNEDGSL
+262 GGAILNEDGSP

-307 TGYTSGAS
+307 TGNTSGTS
-315 GGAIATVFDVA
+315 GGAIASVFDVA

-359 FTGNTTTGIDG
+359 FTGNTTTGIDDG
-370 GGAITL
+370 GGAINL

-397 GAISTRPAN
+397 GAISTRPAYY
-406 GLDLGN
+406 LDLGN
-412 ATNTKGDGH
+412 TTNTKGDGH

-437 KDELNN
+437 EDKLNN
-443 TIPWGDYGMLNGFGG
+443 TAAYSGYGMFNGFGG

-522 DANSLTFDATSASD
+522 DANSINFDATSASD

-620 LTQISGAKFF
+620 LTTISGAKFF
-630 GGKVSVEGGT
+630 GGNVSVEGGT

-652 TTLKGGMITTAGAN
+652 TTLNGGMITTAGAN

-704 IEQLRAAQDAL
+704 IEQLRAAQNAL

-732 TDKPLTDTTVDGLIA
+732 TDKPLTDKTVDGLVA
-747 ADQTVSANESGNF
+747 ADQTVSANASGNF

-779 ESVAITTGTATLTIE
+779 ESVSITTGTAPLTIE

-836 VKNLEVVGTFDA
+836 VQNLEVVGTFDA

-866 LKVAEGDVTGTLSAD
+866 LKVAEGDVTGTLTAD

-1010 AGDLTSLSGI
+1010 AGDLTSLSGV
-1020 KMNAGSM
+1020 KMNAGSI

-1142 QPMHAGVNLWADV
+1142 
-1155 SGERYEADK
+1155 
-1164 LDNNGSFRADAA
+1164 
-1176 YATFG
+1176 
-1181 GDVEVLE
+1181 
-1188 GLTAGLALQY
+1188 
-1198 GDASLRSDVSG
+1198 
-1209 IKNDITSYGLTA
+1209 
-1221 YAGKSFGAAK
+1221 
-1231 VVGELAWLKS
+1231 
-1241 ENDITAHQTALNQ
+1241 
-1254 KLDANIYSAGVRAQ
+1254 
-1268 YELAAGSF
+1268 
-1276 KFVPSIGLRVSRLET
+1276 
-1291 DDMTVGSIKVDEG
+1291 
-1304 DLTYVQMPISLRI
+1304 
-1317 SGFEADA
+1317 
-1324 AGWTLAPSFKVAYV
+1324 
-1338 PTFGDKEVKVL
+1338 
-1349 GYSQD
+1349 
-1354 VLDMSPVQAD
+1354 
-1364 FGLRA
+1364 
-1369 VNGNLMFNVDM
+1369 
-1380 MLGGGEA
+1380 
-1387 GTSSIG
+1387 
-1393 GKVGVKYAF
+1393 

>member
-1 MNKSFKVV
+1 MNQIAF
-9 FSKARGALM
+9 
-18 VVNELTSSVQAKGT
+18 AKNDGT
-32 KTVIA
+32 
-37 VAVASLV
+37 
-44 AGGAMAADTAKPG
+44 
-57 ALLSWNGTELVG
+57 
-69 QAAGEGLVYSTKDG
+69 
-83 VLTITATG
+83 
-91 QKTGA
+91 
-96 EGVPGYGV
+96 
-104 LTNIYNSDA
+104 
-113 TGGSDILAKTGVK
+113 
-126 ISEST
+126 
-131 FTNNTSTNAGGAV
+131 
-144 TLWQDGSKDS
+144 
-154 TALAHSISG
+154 
-163 STFSGNSA
+163 
-171 NLGGAVALLN
+171 
-181 QMAFDKKDGA
+181 
-191 TLSEGNVYTGNTAVT
+191 TLSEGNVYKSNTGAS
-206 NGGAVYVEGS
+206 GGAIYVEGS
-216 VLTSQN
+216 VLTSKG
-222 DVFVKNKAADASGK
+222 DVFTKNKATGK
-236 GGAIYVGHNGS
+236 GGAVYVNNKGA
-247 VLVENGRFEENSAHR
+247 LFVENGRFEENSAVR
-262 GGAILNEDGSL
+262 GGAITNDNGSPL
-273 VIVRNSLFSKN
+273 IVHNSVFSKN
-284 TASQYGGALF
+284 TASEYGGALF

-299 FEIYDSEF
+299 FEVYDSEF
-307 TGYTSGAS
+307 TNNTSALS
-315 GGAIATVFDVA
+315 GGAVASVFDVA
-326 NTVKIV
+326 NTLKFV

-337 ENKGYLG
+337 GNKGFLG
-344 GAMAIYFGLEVTDSK
+344 GAMAIYYGLEVTDSK
-359 FTGNTTTGIDG
+359 FTGNTTTGIDDG
-370 GGAITL
+370 GGAINL

-397 GAISTRPAN
+397 GAISTRPAYY
-406 GLDLGN
+406 LDLGN
-412 ATNTKGDGH
+412 TTNPKGDGH

-437 KDELNN
+437 EDKLNN
-443 TIPWGDYGMLNGFGG
+443 TAAYSGYGMFNGFGG

-467 TLNGVYHGNY
+467 TMNGVDIGNY

-503 RGTTTFAGN
+503 RGTTILAGN

-620 LTQISGAKFF
+620 LTTISGAKFF
-630 GGKVSVEGGT
+630 GGNVSVEGGT

-652 TTLKGGMITTAGAN
+652 TTLNGGMITTAGAN

-704 IEQLRAAQDAL
+704 IEQLRAAQNAL

-747 ADQTVSANESGNF
+747 ADQTVSANASGNF
-760 VVSNATTVGSIDFK
+760 VVSNGTTVGSIDFK

-915 LDPSWTG
+915 LDPSWT
-922 DDTID
+922 
-927 KGSFLAVTNLK
+927 
-938 DSVLTGRIV
+938 
-947 VGQNSTLAL
+947 
-956 GGTKAETVDAFN
+956 
-968 RLGKSWGED
+968 
-977 GVTAALYVGKTLSAD
+977 
-992 VLKDAGILV
+992 
-1001 DGSLEDRTA
+1001 
-1010 AGDLTSLSGI
+1010 
-1020 KMNAGSM
+1020 
-1027 LIVNQAGVGSG
+1027 
-1038 TAIDGKLAMSAASTL
+1038 
-1053 GIVNA
+1053 
-1058 TEGTFK
+1058 
-1064 LASDLTVNAVDQ
+1064 
-1076 DTTVEVVTDNPFIS
+1076 
-1090 GSFGTGE
+1090 
-1097 KANTVTTTFDSESG
+1097 
-1111 LGAIASTGVQAMA
+1111 
-1124 RRADFVM
+1124 
-1131 TETVANRTSLD
+1131 
-1142 QPMHAGVNLWADV
+1142 
-1155 SGERYEADK
+1155 
-1164 LDNNGSFRADAA
+1164 
-1176 YATFG
+1176 
-1181 GDVEVLE
+1181 
-1188 GLTAGLALQY
+1188 
-1198 GDASLRSDVSG
+1198 DVSG
-1209 IKNDITSYGLTA
+1209 IKNDIASYGLTA

-1231 VVGELAWLKS
+1231 IVGELAWLKS

-1254 KLDANIYSAGVRAQ
+1254 KLDANIWSAGVRAQ

>member
-307 TGYTSGAS
+307 TGNTSGAS

-492 GALYNQGNLTV
+492 SALYNQGNLTV

-1090 GSFGTGE
+1090 GSFGTGD
-1097 KANTVTTTFDSESG
+1097 KSNTVTTTFDSESG

>member
-307 TGYTSGAS
+307 TGNTSGAS

-492 GALYNQGNLTV
+492 SALYNQGNLTV

>member
-91 QKTGA
+91 QKTDA

-154 TALAHSISG
+154 TALTHSISG

-262 GGAILNEDGSL
+262 GGAILNEDGSP

-307 TGYTSGAS
+307 TGNTSGTS
-315 GGAIATVFDVA
+315 GGAIASVFDVA

-359 FTGNTTTGIDG
+359 FTGNTTTGIDDG
-370 GGAITL
+370 GGAINL

-397 GAISTRPAN
+397 GAISTRPAYY
-406 GLDLGN
+406 LDLGN
-412 ATNTKGDGH
+412 TTNPKGDGH

-437 KDELNN
+437 EDKLNN
-443 TIPWGDYGMLNGFGG
+443 TAAYSGYGMFNGFGG

-467 TLNGVYHGNY
+467 TMNGVDIGNY

-503 RGTTTFAGN
+503 RGTTILAGN

-620 LTQISGAKFF
+620 LTTISGAKFF
-630 GGKVSVEGGT
+630 GGNVSVEGGT

-652 TTLKGGMITTAGAN
+652 TTLNGGMITTAGAN

-704 IEQLRAAQDAL
+704 IEQLRAAQNAL
-715 NGGSGSEV
+715 NGGSGSEAAV
-723 QLVLHGTLT
+723 
-732 TDKPLTDTTVDGLIA
+732 PIA
-747 ADQTVSANESGNF
+747 
-760 VVSNATTVGSIDFK
+760 
-774 EAENA
+774 
-779 ESVAITTGTATLTIE
+779 
-794 GNGGDVFANLSDT
+794 
-807 VKTVDASNSSVALG
+807 G
-821 QSEESKGSVNVETLK
+821 QI
-836 VKNLEVVGTFDA
+836 FDA
-848 VNAEVE
+848 
-854 SLDVSGNFTAAE
+854 
-866 LKVAEGDVTGTLSAD
+866 
-881 KLTGT
+881 
-886 ADKVIN
+886 
-892 VGDDVDA
+892 
-899 GTVHLDTLAL
+899 
-909 NGGTIF
+909 
-915 LDPSWTG
+915 
-922 DDTID
+922 
-927 KGSFLAVTNLK
+927 
-938 DSVLTGRIV
+938 
-947 VGQNSTLAL
+947 
-956 GGTKAETVDAFN
+956 
-968 RLGKSWGED
+968 
-977 GVTAALYVGKTLSAD
+977 YY
-992 VLKDAGILV
+992 
-1001 DGSLEDRTA
+1001 
-1010 AGDLTSLSGI
+1010 
-1020 KMNAGSM
+1020 
-1027 LIVNQAGVGSG
+1027 
-1038 TAIDGKLAMSAASTL
+1038 AS
-1053 GIVNA
+1053 
-1058 TEGTFK
+1058 
-1064 LASDLTVNAVDQ
+1064 
-1076 DTTVEVVTDNPFIS
+1076 
-1090 GSFGTGE
+1090 
-1097 KANTVTTTFDSESG
+1097 
-1111 LGAIASTGVQAMA
+1111 
-1124 RRADFVM
+1124 
-1131 TETVANRTSLD
+1131 
-1142 QPMHAGVNLWADV
+1142 
-1155 SGERYEADK
+1155 
-1164 LDNNGSFRADAA
+1164 
-1176 YATFG
+1176 
-1181 GDVEVLE
+1181 
-1188 GLTAGLALQY
+1188 
-1198 GDASLRSDVSG
+1198 
-1209 IKNDITSYGLTA
+1209 
-1221 YAGKSFGAAK
+1221 
-1231 VVGELAWLKS
+1231 
-1241 ENDITAHQTALNQ
+1241 
-1254 KLDANIYSAGVRAQ
+1254 
-1268 YELAAGSF
+1268 
-1276 KFVPSIGLRVSRLET
+1276 
-1291 DDMTVGSIKVDEG
+1291 
-1304 DLTYVQMPISLRI
+1304 
-1317 SGFEADA
+1317 
-1324 AGWTLAPSFKVAYV
+1324 
-1338 PTFGDKEVKVL
+1338 
-1349 GYSQD
+1349 
-1354 VLDMSPVQAD
+1354 
-1364 FGLRA
+1364 
-1369 VNGNLMFNVDM
+1369 
-1380 MLGGGEA
+1380 
-1387 GTSSIG
+1387 
-1393 GKVGVKYAF
+1393 

>member
-1 MNKSFKVV
+1 MF
-9 FSKARGALM
+9 
-18 VVNELTSSVQAKGT
+18 
-32 KTVIA
+32 
-37 VAVASLV
+37 
-44 AGGAMAADTAKPG
+44 
-57 ALLSWNGTELVG
+57 
-69 QAAGEGLVYSTKDG
+69 
-83 VLTITATG
+83 
-91 QKTGA
+91 
-96 EGVPGYGV
+96 
-104 LTNIYNSDA
+104 
-113 TGGSDILAKTGVK
+113 
-126 ISEST
+126 
-131 FTNNTSTNAGGAV
+131 
-144 TLWQDGSKDS
+144 
-154 TALAHSISG
+154 
-163 STFSGNSA
+163 
-171 NLGGAVALLN
+171 
-181 QMAFDKKDGA
+181 
-191 TLSEGNVYTGNTAVT
+191 
-206 NGGAVYVEGS
+206 
-216 VLTSQN
+216 
-222 DVFVKNKAADASGK
+222 
-236 GGAIYVGHNGS
+236 
-247 VLVENGRFEENSAHR
+247 
-262 GGAILNEDGSL
+262 
-273 VIVRNSLFSKN
+273 
-284 TASQYGGALF
+284 
-294 HGNGQ
+294 
-299 FEIYDSEF
+299 
-307 TGYTSGAS
+307 
-315 GGAIATVFDVA
+315 
-326 NTVKIV
+326 
-332 RSTFT
+332 
-337 ENKGYLG
+337 
-344 GAMAIYFGLEVTDSK
+344 
-359 FTGNTTTGIDG
+359 
-370 GGAITL
+370 
-376 GGHAKVSIT
+376 
-385 GTTFDGNTANLG
+385 
-397 GAISTRPAN
+397 
-406 GLDLGN
+406 
-412 ATNTKGDGH
+412 
-421 WLQISNSTF
+421 
-430 TNNVATV
+430 
-437 KDELNN
+437 
-443 TIPWGDYGMLNGFGG
+443 NGFGG

-467 TLNGVYHGNY
+467 TMNGVYIGNY
-477 IEDSTFTGNKASYGG
+477 IEDSTFTGNKASFG

-536 VISFTNNTATA
+536 VISLTKNTATVA
-547 ANGGSDLYLG
+547 KGGSDLYLG
-557 KHTRVDT
+557 KHIRVDT

-620 LTQISGAKFF
+620 LTPISGAKFF

-666 VFKKGDDGKY
+666 FFKKGDDGKY
-676 GTTLTDGWTALNKTN
+676 GTTLPDGWTALNKTN

-704 IEQLRAAQDAL
+704 IEQLRAAQNAL
-715 NGGSGSEV
+715 NSGSGSEV
-723 QLVLHGTLT
+723 QLVLQGTLT

-747 ADQTVSANESGNF
+747 ADQTVSANASGNF
-760 VVSNATTVGSIDFK
+760 VVSNGTTVGSIDFK

-866 LKVAEGDVTGTLSAD
+866 LKVAEGEVTGTLSAD

-1176 YATFG
+1176 YA
-1181 GDVEVLE
+1181 
-1188 GLTAGLALQY
+1188 
-1198 GDASLRSDVSG
+1198 
-1209 IKNDITSYGLTA
+1209 
-1221 YAGKSFGAAK
+1221 GKSFGAAK

-1324 AGWTLAPSFKVAYV
+1324 AGWILAPSFKVAYV

-1354 VLDMSPVQAD
+1354 VLDMSPVRAD

>member
-1 MNKSFKVV
+1 MF
-9 FSKARGALM
+9 
-18 VVNELTSSVQAKGT
+18 
-32 KTVIA
+32 
-37 VAVASLV
+37 
-44 AGGAMAADTAKPG
+44 
-57 ALLSWNGTELVG
+57 
-69 QAAGEGLVYSTKDG
+69 
-83 VLTITATG
+83 
-91 QKTGA
+91 
-96 EGVPGYGV
+96 
-104 LTNIYNSDA
+104 
-113 TGGSDILAKTGVK
+113 
-126 ISEST
+126 
-131 FTNNTSTNAGGAV
+131 
-144 TLWQDGSKDS
+144 
-154 TALAHSISG
+154 
-163 STFSGNSA
+163 
-171 NLGGAVALLN
+171 
-181 QMAFDKKDGA
+181 
-191 TLSEGNVYTGNTAVT
+191 
-206 NGGAVYVEGS
+206 
-216 VLTSQN
+216 
-222 DVFVKNKAADASGK
+222 
-236 GGAIYVGHNGS
+236 
-247 VLVENGRFEENSAHR
+247 
-262 GGAILNEDGSL
+262 
-273 VIVRNSLFSKN
+273 
-284 TASQYGGALF
+284 
-294 HGNGQ
+294 
-299 FEIYDSEF
+299 
-307 TGYTSGAS
+307 
-315 GGAIATVFDVA
+315 
-326 NTVKIV
+326 
-332 RSTFT
+332 
-337 ENKGYLG
+337 
-344 GAMAIYFGLEVTDSK
+344 
-359 FTGNTTTGIDG
+359 
-370 GGAITL
+370 
-376 GGHAKVSIT
+376 
-385 GTTFDGNTANLG
+385 
-397 GAISTRPAN
+397 
-406 GLDLGN
+406 
-412 ATNTKGDGH
+412 
-421 WLQISNSTF
+421 
-430 TNNVATV
+430 
-437 KDELNN
+437 
-443 TIPWGDYGMLNGFGG
+443 NGFGG

-467 TLNGVYHGNY
+467 TMNGVYIGNY
-477 IEDSTFTGNKASYGG
+477 IEDSTFTGNKASFGG

-522 DANSLTFDATSASD
+522 HANSLTFDATSASD
-536 VISFTNNTATA
+536 VISFTNNTATVA
-547 ANGGSDLYLG
+547 KGGSDLFLG
-557 KHTRVDT
+557 KHIRVDT

-578 LGTISFG
+578 L
-585 GSIAGLAGTSINSSA
+585 
-600 AKVSI
+600 
-605 ADAAAF
+605 
-611 AGDFTITDG
+611 
-620 LTQISGAKFF
+620 
-630 GGKVSVEGGT
+630 
-640 LAVDGA
+640 
-646 WTASGS
+646 
-652 TTLKGGMITTAGAN
+652 
-666 VFKKGDDGKY
+666 

-715 NGGSGSEV
+715 NGGSGNAV
-723 QLVLHGTLT
+723 QLVLHGTL
-732 TDKPLTDTTVDGLIA
+732 KVEQPLTDKTVDGLVA
-747 ADQTVSANESGNF
+747 ADQTISANASGNF
-760 VVSNATTVGSIDFK
+760 VVSNGTTVGSIDFK

-779 ESVAITTGTATLTIE
+779 ESVSITTGTAPLTIE

-899 GTVHLDTLAL
+899 GNVHLDTLAL
-909 NGGTIF
+909 N
-915 LDPSWTG
+915 
-922 DDTID
+922 
-927 KGSFLAVTNLK
+927 
-938 DSVLTGRIV
+938 
-947 VGQNSTLAL
+947 

-1097 KANTVTTTFDSESG
+1097 KANTVITTFDSESG

>member
-307 TGYTSGAS
+307 TGNTSGAS

-443 TIPWGDYGMLNGFGG
+443 TIPWGDYGMLIGFGG

-477 IEDSTFTGNKASYGG
+477 IEDSTFTGNKASFGG

-866 LKVAEGDVTGTLSAD
+866 LKVAEGDVTGTLFAD

-1038 TAIDGKLAMSAASTL
+1038 TAIDGKLAMSAVSTL

>member
-57 ALLSWNGTELVG
+57 VLLSWNGTELVG

-262 GGAILNEDGSL
+262 GGAILNEDGSP

-307 TGYTSGAS
+307 TGNTSGTS
-315 GGAIATVFDVA
+315 GGAIASVFDVA

-359 FTGNTTTGIDG
+359 FTGNTTTGIDDG
-370 GGAITL
+370 GGAINL

-397 GAISTRPAN
+397 GAISTRPAYY
-406 GLDLGN
+406 LDLGN
-412 ATNTKGDGH
+412 TTNPKSDGH

-437 KDELNN
+437 EDKLNN
-443 TIPWGDYGMLNGFGG
+443 TAAYSGYGMFNGFGG

-467 TLNGVYHGNY
+467 TMNGVDIGNY

-503 RGTTTFAGN
+503 RGTTILAGN

-620 LTQISGAKFF
+620 LTTISGAKFF
-630 GGKVSVEGGT
+630 GGNVSVEGGT

-652 TTLKGGMITTAGAN
+652 TTLNGGMITTAGAN

-704 IEQLRAAQDAL
+704 IEQLRAAQNAL

-747 ADQTVSANESGNF
+747 ADQTVSANASGNF

-779 ESVAITTGTATLTIE
+779 ESVSITTGTAPLTIE

-836 VKNLEVVGTFDA
+836 VQNLEVVGTFDA

-866 LKVAEGDVTGTLSAD
+866 LKVAEGDVTGTLTAD

-1010 AGDLTSLSGI
+1010 AGDLTSLSGV
-1020 KMNAGSM
+1020 KMNAGSI
-1027 LIVNQAGVGSG
+1027 LIVN
-1038 TAIDGKLAMSAASTL
+1038 
-1053 GIVNA
+1053 
-1058 TEGTFK
+1058 
-1064 LASDLTVNAVDQ
+1064 
-1076 DTTVEVVTDNPFIS
+1076 
-1090 GSFGTGE
+1090 
-1097 KANTVTTTFDSESG
+1097 
-1111 LGAIASTGVQAMA
+1111 
-1124 RRADFVM
+1124 
-1131 TETVANRTSLD
+1131 
-1142 QPMHAGVNLWADV
+1142 
-1155 SGERYEADK
+1155 
-1164 LDNNGSFRADAA
+1164 
-1176 YATFG
+1176 
-1181 GDVEVLE
+1181 
-1188 GLTAGLALQY
+1188 
-1198 GDASLRSDVSG
+1198 
-1209 IKNDITSYGLTA
+1209 
-1221 YAGKSFGAAK
+1221 
-1231 VVGELAWLKS
+1231 
-1241 ENDITAHQTALNQ
+1241 
-1254 KLDANIYSAGVRAQ
+1254 
-1268 YELAAGSF
+1268 
-1276 KFVPSIGLRVSRLET
+1276 
-1291 DDMTVGSIKVDEG
+1291 
-1304 DLTYVQMPISLRI
+1304 
-1317 SGFEADA
+1317 
-1324 AGWTLAPSFKVAYV
+1324 
-1338 PTFGDKEVKVL
+1338 
-1349 GYSQD
+1349 
-1354 VLDMSPVQAD
+1354 
-1364 FGLRA
+1364 
-1369 VNGNLMFNVDM
+1369 
-1380 MLGGGEA
+1380 
-1387 GTSSIG
+1387 
-1393 GKVGVKYAF
+1393 

>member
-104 LTNIYNSDA
+104 VTNLYHADA
-113 TGGSDILAKTGVK
+113 TGGTDILAKTG
-126 ISEST
+126 ISITGSN
-131 FTNNTSTNAGGAV
+131 FKNNASTNAGGAV
-144 TLWQDGSKDS
+144 TLWQDGG
-154 TALAHSISG
+154 AEAQPLAHRISA
-163 STFSGNSA
+163 STFEGNSA
-171 NLGGAVALLN
+171 NFGGAVALMN
-181 QMAFDKKDGA
+181 QIAFAKNDGT
-191 TLSEGNVYTGNTAVT
+191 TLSEGNVYKSNTGAS
-206 NGGAVYVEGS
+206 GGAIYVEGS
-216 VLTSQN
+216 VLTSKG
-222 DVFVKNKAADASGK
+222 DVFTKNKATGK
-236 GGAIYVGHNGS
+236 GGAVYVNNKGALF
-247 VLVENGRFEENSAHR
+247 VQNGRFEENSAVR
-262 GGAILNEDGSL
+262 GGAITNENGSPL
-273 VIVRNSLFSKN
+273 IVHNSVFSKN
-284 TASQYGGALF
+284 TASEYGGALF

-299 FEIYDSEF
+299 FEVYDSEF
-307 TGYTSGAS
+307 TNNTSTRS
-315 GGAIATVFDVA
+315 GGAVASVFDVA
-326 NTVKIV
+326 NTLKFV

-337 ENKGYLG
+337 GNKGFLG
-344 GAMAIYFGLEVTDSK
+344 GAMAIYYGLEVTDST
-359 FTGNTTTGIDG
+359 FIGNSTTGIDDG
-370 GGAITL
+370 GGAINL

-397 GAISTRPAN
+397 GAISTRPAYY
-406 GLDLGN
+406 LDFGDDS
-412 ATNTKGDGH
+412 TPKGDGH

-430 TNNVATV
+430 TNNTATV
-437 KDELNN
+437 
-443 TIPWGDYGMLNGFGG
+443 
-458 AIATGFRGS
+458 
-467 TLNGVYHGNY
+467 
-477 IEDSTFTGNKASYGG
+477 
-492 GALYNQGNLTV
+492 
-503 RGTTTFAGN
+503 
-512 TAQYGGAVYT
+512 
-522 DANSLTFDATSASD
+522 
-536 VISFTNNTATA
+536 
-547 ANGGSDLYLG
+547 ANGGNDLYLG

-570 AAEVNLTG
+570 VAEVNLTG

-585 GSIAGLAGTSINSSA
+585 GAIAGLAGTSINSSA

-605 ADAAAF
+605 VDAAAF

-630 GGKVSVEGGT
+630 GGNVSVEGGT

-715 NGGSGSEV
+715 NGGSGNAV
-723 QLVLHGTLT
+723 QLVLHGTL
-732 TDKPLTDTTVDGLIA
+732 KVEQPLTDKTVDGLVA
-747 ADQTVSANESGNF
+747 ADQTVSANASGNF
-760 VVSNATTVGSIDFK
+760 VVSNGTTVGSIDFK

-779 ESVAITTGTATLTIE
+779 ESVAISTGTATLTIE

-899 GTVHLDTLAL
+899 GNVHLDTLAL

-956 GGTKAETVDAFN
+956 GGTKAETVDAYN
-968 RLGKSWGED
+968 RLGKRWGED
-977 GVTAALYVGKTLSAD
+977 GVTAALYIGKALSSDA
-992 VLKDAGILV
+992 LKDAGILV
-1001 DGSLEDRTA
+1001 DGSLEKLVD

-1038 TAIDGKLAMSAASTL
+1038 TAIDGKLDMSAASTL
-1053 GIVNA
+1053 GIVNV